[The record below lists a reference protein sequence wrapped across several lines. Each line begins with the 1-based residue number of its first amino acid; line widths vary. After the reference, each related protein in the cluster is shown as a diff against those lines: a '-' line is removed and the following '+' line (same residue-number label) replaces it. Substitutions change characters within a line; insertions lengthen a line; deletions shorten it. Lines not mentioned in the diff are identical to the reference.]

1 MVLVLNIGNT
11 NTQYSFYDEKS
22 KKFQEIKTVPT
33 IELSPA
39 LIPDSMPVAASTVV
53 PLAKD
58 ILRGENVFWIT
69 PAVCNGLDLSRIDKN
84 TIGADRL
91 ANAMAL
97 TYFSK
102 KLPAVCIDCGTAIT
116 FEVVNENRVF
126 LGGAISPGRML
137 MRKALN
143 SFTAQLP
150 LTELRDSPPE
160 SPALNTV
167 DSIAMGVDRGMIGN
181 VREILETIKKS
192 IGASDCSVVAV
203 GGDANFFIKNI
214 PGIDFG
220 GLDYTLRG
228 IAKAW
233 ELNNI

>member
-22 KKFQEIKTVPT
+22 KTFQEVKTIPTTELVPD
-33 IELSPA
+33 

-53 PLAKD
+53 PVVKD
-58 ILRGENVFWIT
+58 ILKDKNIFWIT
-69 PAVCNGLDLSRIDKN
+69 PDVCKGLDLSRIDKT

-91 ANAMAL
+91 ANTMAL
-97 TYFSK
+97 AYFAK

-116 FEVVNENRVF
+116 FEVLDKNMVF

-150 LTELRDSPPE
+150 LTALRDFPPE

-167 DSIAMGVDRGMIGN
+167 DSIAMGVDRGIIGN

-192 IGASDCSVVAV
+192 IGAPDCSVVAV
-203 GGDANFFIKNI
+203 GGDANFFTKSI